1 MANLHRGE
9 ADLVIDGE
17 RLTLRL
23 TLGVLAEIEAMTRG
37 LDTQRLSLAQLIDIL
52 ALALKA
58 GGNDVGRPRVASW
71 PASVVGEAVRAL
83 EELFAATFGADP
95 GDGGTL
101 GPPPGRAQVLR

>member
-37 LDTQRLSLAQLIDIL
+37 LEMQRLSLAQLIDIL

-71 PASVVGEAVRAL
+71 PAPVIGDAVRAL
-83 EELFAATFGADP
+83 EDLFAATFGVDP
-95 GDGGTL
+95 DRSGAS
-101 GPPPGRAQVLR
+101 GPPPERAQVLR